1 MIIIEFIIFQ
11 AFLFCALLDKN
22 FDVYPIRKKNKK
34 DDIVA
39 PIPKKI
45 F

>member
-1 MIIIEFIIFQ
+1 MIIKEFIIFQ
-11 AFLFCALLDKN
+11 AFLFSALLDKN
-22 FDVYPIRKKNKK
+22 FEVYPIKKKNKK

-39 PIPKKI
+39 PIPKRI